1 MMGGREGTEEIWFV
15 VCSFVA
21 KWRCGVSVY
30 YRVLYWTFVMKRGV
44 ELLVPRACD
53 LF

>member
-21 KWRCGVSVY
+21 KWRCDVFVY

-44 ELLVPRACD
+44 ESWACAKS
-53 LF
+53 L